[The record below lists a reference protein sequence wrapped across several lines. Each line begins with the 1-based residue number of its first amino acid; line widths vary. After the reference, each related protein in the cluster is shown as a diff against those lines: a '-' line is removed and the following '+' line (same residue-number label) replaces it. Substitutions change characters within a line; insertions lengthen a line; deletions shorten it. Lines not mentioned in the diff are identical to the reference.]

1 MLSAAVYQLTRKNL
15 TVPDPMDTSYQIQAG
30 KARSRGLSWKRAP
43 ASAATPT

>member
-1 MLSAAVYQLTRKNL
+1 MLSAAVCQLTRKNL

-30 KARSRGLSWKRAP
+30 KAVHAGWSWKRAP